1 MGKPNVLEAC
11 GFSAFLVSSSLYQS
25 SYNMKKLLFAVLVLA
40 GLSARSQDLGYYLP
54 QQVIIIRPYPNPKK

>member
-1 MGKPNVLEAC
+1 MNLQIYAEETGTRFPKWVKPNVLEAC

-40 GLSARSQDLGYYLP
+40 GLSARS
-54 QQVIIIRPYPNPKK
+54 